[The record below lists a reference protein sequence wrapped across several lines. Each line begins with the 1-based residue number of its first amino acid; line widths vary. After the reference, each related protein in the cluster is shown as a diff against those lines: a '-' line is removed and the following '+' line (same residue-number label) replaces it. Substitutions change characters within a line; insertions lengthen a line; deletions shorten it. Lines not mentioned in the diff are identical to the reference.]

1 MTDIKEVEALKKEI
15 DRLSEENDNI
25 KMLEKSQKELNGKL
39 QTRLREVEEDNKKL
53 ALQISDLTG
62 NRRYHEGF

>member
-15 DRLSEENDNI
+15 DRLSEENENI
-25 KMLEKSQKELNGKL
+25 KMLEKSHKELNGKL

>member
-25 KMLEKSQKELNGKL
+25 KMLEKSHKELNGKL